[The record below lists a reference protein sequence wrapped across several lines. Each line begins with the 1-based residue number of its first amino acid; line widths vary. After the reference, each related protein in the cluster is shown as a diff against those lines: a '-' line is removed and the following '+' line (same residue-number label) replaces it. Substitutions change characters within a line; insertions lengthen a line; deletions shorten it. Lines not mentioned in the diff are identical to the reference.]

1 MTGEIGAALLLI
13 GCPVWRE
20 KSRDINLR
28 HGARERQPLFR
39 ISQAWCTMRAY
50 SFRGSKMK
58 AMVLHGLG
66 QPLKLEDRP
75 MPEPGAA
82 DVLVRVRACG
92 IGLTVVNL
100 IATPGRVS
108 AYPRI
113 PGHEIA
119 GDVVAIGAAVRNVK
133 VGERVTNHFYLTC
146 GQCRQCR
153 AGRETLCLHQ
163 RGNIGAAID
172 GGYAQYVALPER
184 NTVRIPDAVSYV
196 DAAIAS
202 DAIATPYHACHK
214 EARLGPGDSVLIVG
228 AGGGVGIH
236 MVQMAKLCGA
246 RVLAADIGDDKL
258 ALAKTM
264 GADEVINAREGKL
277 AIAVKSLT
285 DGFGVDAVIDIV
297 ASRKTL
303 ESGLASLAMGGRLV
317 IIGAQPKTV
326 YGVEPGFTVNPIE
339 FLHRGLELHSSRYVN
354 AAEIAQ
360 TLELVRFKRIKP
372 VVTQTFTLERVE
384 EAHELIRRNETAGR
398 LAMVID

>member
-1 MTGEIGAALLLI
+1 
-13 GCPVWRE
+13 
-20 KSRDINLR
+20 
-28 HGARERQPLFR
+28 
-39 ISQAWCTMRAY
+39 
-50 SFRGSKMK
+50 MK
-58 AMVLHGLG
+58 AMVLRAFG
-66 QPLKLEDRP
+66 QPLELAEMPRP
-75 MPEPGAA
+75 QVGPA

-100 IATPGRVS
+100 LATPGRVT

-119 GDVVAIGAAVRNVK
+119 GDIVEVGAAVRTVK
-133 VGERVTNHFYLTC
+133 SGQRVTNHFYLTC
-146 GQCRQCR
+146 GQCKQCR
-153 AGRETLCLHQ
+153 AGRETLCLNQ

-184 NTVRIPDAVSYV
+184 NMVPIPDGVSYV
-196 DAAIAS
+196 DAAVAS

-236 MVQMAKLCGA
+236 MVQMARLCGA

-258 ALAKTM
+258 ALAQAH
-264 GADEVINAREGKL
+264 GADDIIDARQAKL
-277 AIAVKSLT
+277 PDAVKALT
-285 DGFGVDAVIDIV
+285 QGLGVDAAIDIV
-297 ASRKTL
+297 ASRATL
-303 ESGLASLAMGGRLV
+303 EAALQSLAVGGRLV
-317 IIGAQPKTV
+317 IIGAQPQPV

-354 AAEIAQ
+354 VAEIAH
-360 TLELVRFKRIKP
+360 TLELVRLKRIKP
-372 VVTQTFTLERVE
+372 VVTQTFALERVE
-384 EAHELIRRNETAGR
+384 EAHELIRRNATAGR